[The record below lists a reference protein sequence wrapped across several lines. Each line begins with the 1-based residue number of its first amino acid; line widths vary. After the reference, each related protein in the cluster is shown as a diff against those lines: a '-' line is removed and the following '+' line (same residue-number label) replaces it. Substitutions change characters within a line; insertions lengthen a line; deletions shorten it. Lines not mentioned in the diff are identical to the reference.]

1 MKISRNVFYLF
12 LILLVISV
20 FTNFFFLFNQY
31 KNYFLK
37 KNNRVEVIISK
48 VVDGDTVDTS
58 NGERLRLYEIN
69 APEYPKDCLGVD
81 AKTRMEDLV
90 LNKKIQYEKF
100 GRDNFGR
107 TLVYIFVDKLLI
119 NEVITEEGLAYFMKG
134 KIITENS
141 LLIEQS
147 QDKAKL
153 AGRGV
158 WSSFCQT
165 KKEGCIIKGNYRPAD
180 NTRIYHTPDCY
191 NYDKITIKPGT
202 TDRWFCDEE
211 EAKKLGFIKSKD
223 CPKL

>member
-1 MKISRNVFYLF
+1 MKIFRNSLYLLLIVFILS
-12 LILLVISV
+12 LILNLFFISK
-20 FTNFFFLFNQY
+20 QY
-31 KNYFLK
+31 KSFFLK
-37 KNNRVEVIISK
+37 KFNRVEVVVNK
-48 VVDGDTVDTS
+48 VIDGDTVDTS
-58 NGERLRLYEIN
+58 DGERLRLYEIN

-107 TLVYIFVDKLLI
+107 ILAYISVDNLLI
-119 NEVITEEGLAYFMKG
+119 NEVMTEEGLAYFMKG
-134 KIITENS
+134 KTVTENS
-141 LLIEQS
+141 LLIERS

-158 WSSFCQT
+158 WSSFCLT

-180 NTRIYHTPDCY
+180 NTRIYHTSDCY

-202 TDRWFCDEE
+202 TDRWFCSEE
-211 EAKKLGFIKSKD
+211 EAKNEGFRKSLD
-223 CPKL
+223 CPK